1 MGMTER
7 EWGELQVLEERERI
21 QREEE
26 GGIRLRGLCDDGAW
40 REVREALPEVGYG
53 RR

>member
-7 EWGELQVLEERERI
+7 EWGELEALEERERI

-26 GGIRLRGLCDDGAW
+26 GGIRLRGLYDDGAW
-40 REVREALPEVGYG
+40 REVREALPEVGYA